1 MAHSLDAH
9 MWLVYVVGWY
19 ASSCAIIFTN
29 KFLLTD
35 REFKFPFTLA
45 AITNA
50 VVFLIS
56 WLSTRP
62 SCWRPEPLPWHTTLY
77 VVAPIGLLTALDI
90 GVSNWALVHLSVALH
105 TIVRGTVPAFV
116 LGFSL
121 LLRLQ
126 EPSWLIVGSIFTV
139 CVGIGFAA
147 YGDVDCDALGLGLAL
162 LSCVF
167 SGLRWAMTQVL
178 VKARPI
184 DAPNL
189 PDALGWRQRSPVA
202 SIYHVTPACAIC
214 SATAAWVLES
224 HALLESGDKVLAF
237 ARGELL
243 VYNAC
248 IGALVFGLLF
258 CEFGL
263 VRLTSSLSLS
273 VLGVAKELRHIRGFV
288 FGGMDGILTT
298 FALLA
303 AAEGS
308 QHSSSSLTLVIG
320 LSTVLADALS
330 MAAGEYLSAKAEDD
344 ISGAS
349 ADEPPPLEKAIAM
362 FVAFTSFGCM
372 PLMAYIVSALIAHHS
387 GIAADPRASF
397 LLSTGIS
404 GLSLFAL
411 GAIKSR
417 FGDTGDWLK
426 SGLEVTGVGGCAATV
441 AFFTAKL
448 IDQHLG

>member
-1 MAHSLDAH
+1 MQRDFLMMTRRVGLLLLLASATRADVESSWRTQRQQPLQPLQQRSTSVSRRHSPAGSGGS
-9 MWLVYVVGWY
+9 VV
-19 ASSCAIIFTN
+19 
-29 KFLLTD
+29 
-35 REFKFPFTLA
+35 LA
-45 AITNA
+45 ARKLCLT
-50 VVFLIS
+50 
-56 WLSTRP
+56 P
-62 SCWRPEPLPWHTTLY
+62 
-77 VVAPIGLLTALDI
+77 GLL
-90 GVSNWALVHLSVALH
+90 
-105 TIVRGTVPAFV
+105 
-116 LGFSL
+116 
-121 LLRLQ
+121 
-126 EPSWLIVGSIFTV
+126 
-139 CVGIGFAA
+139 AA
-147 YGDVDCDALGLGLAL
+147 AGGL
-162 LSCVF
+162 
-167 SGLRWAMTQVL
+167 
-178 VKARPI
+178 
-184 DAPNL
+184 N
-189 PDALGWRQRSPVA
+189 
-202 SIYHVTPACAIC
+202 
-214 SATAAWVLES
+214 
-224 HALLESGDKVLAF
+224 
-237 ARGELL
+237 
-243 VYNAC
+243 
-248 IGALVFGLLF
+248 
-258 CEFGL
+258 
-263 VRLTSSLSLS
+263 SSLMQ
-273 VLGVAKELRHIRGFV
+273 RHIRGFV

-344 ISGAS
+344 ISGTS

>member
-1 MAHSLDAH
+1 

-214 SATAAWVLES
+214 SASAAWVLES

-258 CEFGL
+258 
-263 VRLTSSLSLS
+263 S
-273 VLGVAKELRHIRGFV
+273 
-288 FGGMDGILTT
+288 
-298 FALLA
+298 
-303 AAEGS
+303 AEGS

>member
-1 MAHSLDAH
+1 VAVSGPDYMAHSLDAH

-214 SATAAWVLES
+214 SASAAWVLES

-273 VLGVAKELRHIRGFV
+273 VLGVAKELVTIVAAAYTRGDSITPTNLSGFLLCAA
-288 FGGMDGILTT
+288 GILAYQTSTRTADKAHGLADGDGGGGGGDGDGDGGGDGTT
-298 FALLA
+298 YMPPSPCAVGSTKSGGGHGGHGERRGLR
-303 AAEGS
+303 S
-308 QHSSSSLTLVIG
+308 QHAHELGCLPSSAV
-320 LSTVLADALS
+320 
-330 MAAGEYLSAKAEDD
+330 LSAVLSDASRRGSHGGE
-344 ISGAS
+344 GADS
-349 ADEPPPLEKAIAM
+349 EN
-362 FVAFTSFGCM
+362 
-372 PLMAYIVSALIAHHS
+372 HS
-387 GIAADPRASF
+387 
-397 LLSTGIS
+397 LLP
-404 GLSLFAL
+404 
-411 GAIKSR
+411 
-417 FGDTGDWLK
+417 
-426 SGLEVTGVGGCAATV
+426 
-441 AFFTAKL
+441 
-448 IDQHLG
+448 

>member
-1 MAHSLDAH
+1 MALSLAAH
-9 MWLVYVVGWY
+9 MWLVYVIGWY

-35 REFKFPFTLA
+35 REFKFPFTLG

-184 DAPNL
+184 EAPSLQN
-189 PDALGWRQRSPVA
+189 ALGRRQRSPVA
-202 SIYHVTPACAIC
+202 SIYYVTPACAIC
-214 SATAAWVLES
+214 SASAAWLLES

-263 VRLTSSLSLS
+263 VRLSSSLSLS
-273 VLGVAKELRHIRGFV
+273 LASLRNSSPFSRRRTHEGTQSHRPTCLASSFAPLAYSRTRRPPVPPTRRTASPTVTVEVVAA
-288 FGGMDGILTT
+288 MATAT
-298 FALLA
+298 A
-303 AAEGS
+303 AAMGRPICR
-308 QHSSSSLTLVIG
+308 HLR
-320 LSTVLADALS
+320 VLWGVPKVGVDTAGTESAVGYALS
-330 MAAGEYLSAKAEDD
+330 MRTSWAAYRQA
-344 ISGAS
+344 
-349 ADEPPPLEKAIAM
+349 P
-362 FVAFTSFGCM
+362 C
-372 PLMAYIVSALIAHHS
+372 
-387 GIAADPRASF
+387 
-397 LLSTGIS
+397 
-404 GLSLFAL
+404 
-411 GAIKSR
+411 
-417 FGDTGDWLK
+417 
-426 SGLEVTGVGGCAATV
+426 
-441 AFFTAKL
+441 
-448 IDQHLG
+448 